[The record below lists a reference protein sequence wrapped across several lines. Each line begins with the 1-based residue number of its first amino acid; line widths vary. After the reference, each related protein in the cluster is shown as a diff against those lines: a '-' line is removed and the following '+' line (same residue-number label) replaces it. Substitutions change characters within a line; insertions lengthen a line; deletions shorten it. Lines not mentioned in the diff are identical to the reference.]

1 MYKEIG
7 KAEEIIKS
15 NIILE
20 ELNNKNNKI
29 NIEGG
34 RKMAR
39 LIQCVPN
46 FSEGKDKKNN
56 RKKK

>member
-20 ELNNKNNKI
+20 ELNNKNIK
-29 NIEGG
+29 
-34 RKMAR
+34 
-39 LIQCVPN
+39 LI
-46 FSEGKDKKNN
+46 
-56 RKKK
+56 